1 MLSLSSSD
9 ARPPHSRV
17 CDAVTR
23 ARSHLPRVTSEVV
36 NTTRSLSPPPTRD
49 DAARSRPLKK
59 KARKRKTSLAV
70 LSRPSL
76 PESHKQKKELREYF
90 FAVFKERSLWPSEQ
104 FSSLA
109 ARHDTECRTSEA
121 LDTLVRAR
129 ARAFLMRGVWLFWG
143 GALRVGVSGA
153 GLSTFLVIFWADKR
167 QTKTALRTSPFYLG
181 GEVGEIRNVNTFADS
196 GERKADGRWWKPDFD
211 HVCMSTT

>member
-129 ARAFLMRGVWLFWG
+129 ARAFLMRGVWLFW
-143 GALRVGVSGA
+143 VGLESGCV
-153 GLSTFLVIFWADKR
+153 GRGFEHFSRYF
-167 QTKTALRTSPFYLG
+167 LG
-181 GEVGEIRNVNTFADS
+181 GQTTNENRTPHVAFLFGGRS
-196 GERKADGRWWKPDFD
+196 GGDPK
-211 HVCMSTT
+211 C